1 MDREGL
7 VNGRFKQ
14 LGLLVEG
21 VLCEAFDGKIATKS
35 KRRRVLTNIQK
46 AVLRVGVE
54 NLLDEIDDG
63 VAAGAEFADDAE
75 RRYDR

>member
-1 MDREGL
+1 M
-7 VNGRFKQ
+7 NGRFKQ